1 MFKSFIHNFM
11 GLAGTKVTEKKE
23 PPKPTLTRAEIEFVL
38 VKLRDAQYKGSEF
51 EMFFNVFNKLTN
63 QIPK

>member
-1 MFKSFIHNFM
+1 M